1 MSDEGHRLIELDPHD
16 LTRVWN
22 LAIAIYD
29 GEDDEADL
37 RDSFVQAMHIY
48 RELLE
53 DFAAGGTTFDDGDQE
68 FVSELVA
75 GPNGQTLR
83 FVARELPKKAKKEK
97 DKDKEKKKKKA

>member
-1 MSDEGHRLIELDPHD
+1 MSDEANTVIELDPHD
-16 LTRVWN
+16 ITRVWN

-48 RELLE
+48 RELLQ

-68 FVSELVA
+68 FVSQIAA
-75 GPNGQTLR
+75 GPNGQILR
-83 FVARELPKKAKKEK
+83 FVAHEVEKKAKG
-97 DKDKEKKKKKA
+97 KKKKKT